1 MTTPNE
7 KNLASG
13 TIAANISASSTTIL
27 VYVGEGGATTI
38 RGVWP
43 TAPFYATIMPSN
55 PNAGV
60 ANSLDSEIVLVTA
73 VSNDQVG
80 NTALTVT
87 RGQRGTTTKAY
98 VEGDIVTA
106 GVYAEDAVL
115 LGEYGTS
122 QSPSPWI
129 GVADII
135 WSQMI
140 EKIYPVGS
148 IFMSATLSTAS
159 AVGNALGG
167 TWEAWGTGRVPV
179 GVDTSQTEFN
189 TVLKTGGEKTHT
201 LVESELPKISGSW
214 VIHGQEGGTEFYRLN
229 GHATGSLKSNQYKTI
244 GGSGVSGA
252 NSYMDPGFSFGSDGA
267 HNNLQPYITCYM
279 YKRTA

>member
-13 TIAANISASSTTIL
+13 TIAESISASSTTIL

-106 GVYAEDAVL
+106 GIYAEDAVL

-179 GVDTSQTEFN
+179 GVDTSQTEFD
-189 TVLKTGGEKTHT
+189 TVEETGGEKTHKLT
-201 LVESELPKISGSW
+201 TNEMPKHRHAPNSTTHPYFAIGTNASFHTTASGGGKGVENETTYTNY
-214 VIHGQEGGTEFYRLN
+214 QGGD
-229 GHATGSLKSNQYKTI
+229 Q
-244 GGSGVSGA
+244 
-252 NSYMDPGFSFGSDGA
+252 P

>member
-13 TIAANISASSTTIL
+13 TIAESISASSTTIL
-27 VYVGEGGATTI
+27 VYVGEGGATAI

-43 TAPFYATIMPSN
+43 TTPFYATIMPSN

-73 VSNDQVG
+73 VGNDQVG

-98 VEGDIVTA
+98 AEGDIVTA

-122 QSPSPWI
+122 QSPSPWV

-167 TWEAWGTGRVPV
+167 TWEAWGSGRVPV

-189 TVLKTGGEKTHT
+189 TVGKTGGEKTHKLT
-201 LVESELPKISGSW
+201 TNEMPSHYHTVRG
-214 VIHGQEGGTEFYRLN
+214 N
-229 GHATGSLKSNQYKTI
+229 LKNQ
-244 GGSGVSGA
+244 GSGVAFRELGNESSTNAGRTENA
-252 NSYMDPGFSFGSDGA
+252 GGDQP